1 MWQQKR
7 EESMQ
12 PEDILQD
19 AQETRGVSPY
29 LMWGIWLMWLLFL
42 IQPGVAFVQMPPSLL
57 KLAALIGFALFI
69 GVYLWATWQEAY
81 RLTRAAPMDS
91 GSKRG
96 WWLPLALLTGLGV
109 ALPFLQGA
117 WGLGGFIYASASV
130 AGRLTVR
137 QAVLVFSGLMLLVP
151 ILGFVTNAPWATV
164 TLLAFLVPAVGA
176 VVATFSRAFR
186 ANRELRLARREIARL
201 AVSEERLRFARD
213 LHDLLG
219 HSLSLI
225 TLKSELAGQ
234 LIQEDPEQAQRE
246 VRDIEAAARTALQ
259 EVREAVAGYRQT
271 TLASELQ
278 RARELLAAA
287 GIRCIVQ
294 NDAGALPAPSEAL
307 LTWVVR
313 EGVTNVMRH
322 SRAKQCVVSLTRP
335 PGEICLTVT
344 DDGQG
349 DSRQA
354 SSAALQLG
362 QPGNGLRGMRERVAA
377 LGGRC
382 EAGPAGKHGFRLAAV
397 LPLSPEGGKQ
407 SEIMQTEQA
416 RGAV

>member
-1 MWQQKR
+1 ML
-7 EESMQ
+7 Q
-12 PEDILQD
+12 PE
-19 AQETRGVSPY
+19 QEGRGISTY
-29 LMWGIWLMWLLFL
+29 LIWGIWLMWLPFL
-42 IQPGVAFVQMPPSLL
+42 IQPGVAFAEAPPSLL
-57 KLAALIGFALFI
+57 KVVVLTGFGPFI

-81 RLTRAAPMDS
+81 FLTRAAPLDNRFQ
-91 GSKRG
+91 RG
-96 WWLPLALLTGLGV
+96 WWVPFALLLGLSLP
-109 ALPFLQGA
+109 APFLQGS
-117 WGLGGFIYASASV
+117 WGLGAFIFVSASV
-130 AGRLTVR
+130 AARLTVR
-137 QAVLVFSGLMLLVP
+137 QAALVFGGLVLLDLL
-151 ILGFVTNAPWATV
+151 LGVVTAAPPV
-164 TLLAFLVPAVGA
+164 TMAFTLFLIPVVGVTTA
-176 VVATFSRAFR
+176 IFSRAFR
-186 ANRELRLARREIARL
+186 TNRELRLARREIARL

-225 TLKSELAGQ
+225 ALKSELAEQ
-234 LIQEDPEQAQRE
+234 LIPEDPIAAQRE

-278 RARELLAAA
+278 RAHELLAAA

-294 NDAGALPAPSEAL
+294 NDGGTLPTPIEAL

-322 SRAKQCVVSLTRP
+322 SRAKQCVISLARQ
-335 PGEICLTVT
+335 PGEICLAVT

-354 SSAALQLG
+354 SSAALQVG
-362 QPGNGLRGMRERVAA
+362 QGGNGLRGLRERVAA

-382 EAGPAGKHGFRLAAV
+382 EAGSVGKHGFRLAAV
-397 LPLSPEGGKQ
+397 LPLAPAGKTGPA
-407 SEIMQTEQA
+407 IPQTEPA
-416 RGAV
+416 RGGM

>member
-1 MWQQKR
+1 
-7 EESMQ
+7 MQ
-12 PEDILQD
+12 SEDILQPE
-19 AQETRGVSPY
+19 QEARGVSTY
-29 LMWGIWLMWLLFL
+29 LIWGIWLMWLPFL
-42 IQPGVAFVQMPPSLL
+42 IQPAVAFAQAPPSLL
-57 KLAALIGFALFI
+57 KVVVLVGFGPFV

-81 RLTRAAPMDS
+81 LLTRVAPLDS
-91 GSKRG
+91 RFQRG
-96 WWLPLALLTGLGV
+96 WWAPFALLLALSLP
-109 ALPFLQGA
+109 APFLQGA
-117 WGLGGFIYASASV
+117 WGLGAFIFVSASV
-130 AGRLTVR
+130 AARLTAR
-137 QAVLVFSGLMLLVP
+137 QAALVFGGLVLLDFL
-151 ILGFVTNAPWATV
+151 LGMVTAAPPV
-164 TLLAFLVPAVGA
+164 TAAFTLFLIPVVGVTTA
-176 VVATFSRAFR
+176 IFSRAFR

-225 TLKSELAGQ
+225 ALKSELAEQ
-234 LIQEDPEQAQRE
+234 LIPEDPQAAQRE

-278 RARELLAAA
+278 RAHELLAAA

-294 NDAGALPAPSEAL
+294 NDADALPTSIEAP

-322 SRAKQCVVSLTRP
+322 SRAKQCVISLTCQH
-335 PGEICLTVT
+335 GEICLTVT

-349 DSRQA
+349 DSCQA
-354 SSAALQLG
+354 SSATLHVG
-362 QPGNGLRGMRERVAA
+362 QGGNGLHGLRERVTA

-382 EAGPAGKHGFRLAAV
+382 EAGSVGKRGFQLAAF
-397 LPLSPEGGKQ
+397 LPLSKAQKARPALPH
-407 SEIMQTEQA
+407 IEQA
-416 RGAV
+416 RGGM

>member
-1 MWQQKR
+1 
-7 EESMQ
+7 MQ
-12 PEDILQD
+12 PGDILQEE
-19 AQETRGVSPY
+19 QERGGVSPY
-29 LMWGIWLMWLLFL
+29 LMWGIWLMWLPFFVQPILAL
-42 IQPGVAFVQMPPSLL
+42 IQTPPSLQRT
-57 KLAALIGFALFI
+57 AAIAGLLLFI

-81 RLTRAAPMDS
+81 HLTRAPLM
-91 GSKRG
+91 GGNPEQKR
-96 WWLPLALLTGLGV
+96 WLPVAILIVLTISAPFTQGV
-109 ALPFLQGA
+109 
-117 WGLGGFIYASASV
+117 WGLGAVIYTSASI
-130 AGRLTVR
+130 AGRLTIR
-137 QAVLVFSGLMLLVP
+137 QATLVFAGLILLDLL
-151 ILGFVTNAPWATV
+151 LGVLIAAPWSQIA
-164 TLLAFLVPAVGA
+164 LMAFLVPAVGA
-176 VVATFSRAFR
+176 TTATFSRAFR
-186 ANRELRLARREIARL
+186 TNRELRLARREIARL

-225 TLKSELAGQ
+225 TLKSELAEQ
-234 LIQEDPEQAQRE
+234 LIPEDPAQAQQE

-294 NDAGALPAPSEAL
+294 NDANALPAPIEAL

-322 SRAKQCVVSLTRP
+322 SRAKQCVIALTRL

-344 DDGQG
+344 DDGRG
-349 DSRQA
+349 DTRQA
-354 SSAALQLG
+354 SAAALQSG
-362 QPGNGLRGMRERVAA
+362 QPGNGLRGMSERVAA
-377 LGGRC
+377 QGGRC
-382 EAGPAGKHGFRLAAV
+382 EAGSAGKHGFQLAV
-397 LPLSPEGGKQ
+397 SFPLSPEGSKRSGVLK
-407 SEIMQTEQA
+407 TEQA

>member
-1 MWQQKR
+1 
-7 EESMQ
+7 MQ

-19 AQETRGVSPY
+19 KPESGGVSPY
-29 LMWGIWLMWLLFL
+29 LMWGIWLMWLPFL
-42 IQPGVAFVQMPPSLL
+42 IQAGMAYAQITPTLL
-57 KLAALIGFALFI
+57 KVVLLMSFALFI
-69 GVYLWATWQEAY
+69 GVYLWVTWQEAY
-81 RLTRAAPMDS
+81 HLTRAPLMDS
-91 GSKRG
+91 RFQRG
-96 WWLPLALLTGLGV
+96 WWLPLALLLV
-109 ALPFLQGA
+109 LSLPAPFLQGA
-117 WGLGGFIYASASV
+117 YGLGALIYVSASV
-130 AGRLTVR
+130 AARVTVR
-137 QAVLVFSGLMLLVP
+137 QAALVFGGLMLLDLL
-151 ILGFVTNAPWATV
+151 LGMLIAAPWV
-164 TLLAFLVPAVGA
+164 TMAFMLFLIPAVGA
-176 VVATFSRAFR
+176 TTSMFSRAFR
-186 ANRELRLARREIARL
+186 TNRELRLARREIARL

-225 TLKSELAGQ
+225 TLKSELAEQ
-234 LIQEDPEQAQRE
+234 LIPEDPAQAQQE
-246 VRDIEAAARTALQ
+246 VRDIESAARAALQ

-294 NDAGALPAPSEAL
+294 NDAGALPPAIEAL
-307 LTWVVR
+307 LPWVVR

-322 SRAKQCVVSLTRP
+322 SRAKQCVICLAHQS
-335 PGEICLTVT
+335 GEICLTVT

-354 SSAALQLG
+354 SSAALQSG

-382 EAGPAGKHGFRLAAV
+382 EAGSAGKRGFRLAAIV
-397 LPLSPEGGKQ
+397 PLAPEEGKRPATL
-407 SEIMQTEQA
+407 QTEQA